1 MKKAKAVKKPNRQ
14 DLTLRNLRA
23 LKAKI
28 AALDR
33 RVQALERASHYHV
46 DGEWHA

>member
-23 LKAKI
+23 LKAKMT
-28 AALDR
+28 ALDR
-33 RVQALERASHYHV
+33 RVQELERFSHYHV
-46 DGEWHA
+46 GGESHA